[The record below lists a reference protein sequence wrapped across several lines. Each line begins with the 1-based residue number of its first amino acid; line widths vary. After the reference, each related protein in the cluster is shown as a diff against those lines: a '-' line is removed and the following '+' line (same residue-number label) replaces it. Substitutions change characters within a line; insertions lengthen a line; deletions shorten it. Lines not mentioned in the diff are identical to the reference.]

1 MFWELI
7 ATLSAGLGA
16 AGIALLL
23 RAITLKKLPNWIIPV
38 FAGAGMLGFQIYSEY
53 TWFSHQKSL
62 LPQGVEV
69 VRTAQESSS
78 WRPWSYV
85 YPQTMRFIAA
95 DVRNA
100 AINQKNTDLILVDL
114 YFFERRMS
122 ARRVPQVIHCQQ
134 QARADFTEEL
144 TIPSAGQAVSAGWHK
159 LAADDL
165 LLQLLCHNQPDAEQG

>member
-23 RAITLKKLPNWIIPV
+23 RAITFKKLPNWIIPV

-53 TWFSHQKSL
+53 NWFSHQRSL
-62 LPQGVEV
+62 LPAGVEV
-69 VRTAQESSS
+69 VRTAQESSG
-78 WRPWSYV
+78 WRPWSYL

-95 DVRNA
+95 DIKNA
-100 AINQKNTDLILVDL
+100 SVNQRYSALILVDL

-122 ARRVPQVIHCQQ
+122 ARRVPQVVHCEAA
-134 QARADFTEEL
+134 ARADFTEDL
-144 TIPSAGQAVSAGWHK
+144 VIPAPGSPLSSGWHK
-159 LAADDL
+159 LAADD
-165 LLQLLCHNQPDAEQG
+165 QLLRLLCQPQ

>member
-23 RAITLKKLPNWIIPV
+23 RALTLKKLPNWIIPV

-53 TWFSHQKSL
+53 NWFDHQRSL

-69 VRTAQESSS
+69 VRTAKESSG
-78 WRPWSYV
+78 WRPWSYL

-95 DVRNA
+95 DVKNA
-100 AINQKNTDLILVDL
+100 AINQQNPDLVLVDL

-134 QARADFTEEL
+134 QLRADFTAEL
-144 TIPSAGQAVSAGWHK
+144 EIPAPGATVAAGWHK
-159 LAADDL
+159 LAADDR
-165 LLQLLCHNQPDAEQG
+165 LLQLICQNKAS

>member
-16 AGIALLL
+16 AGIALVL
-23 RAITLKKLPNWIIPV
+23 RTLTLKKLPNWIIPV

-53 TWFSHQKSL
+53 TWFSHQRSL
-62 LPQGVEV
+62 LPAGVEV
-69 VRTAQESSS
+69 VRTAQESSG
-78 WRPWSYV
+78 WRPWSYL

-95 DVRNA
+95 DIKNA
-100 AINQKNTDLILVDL
+100 ATNQQNPALVLVDL

-134 QARADFTEEL
+134 QARADFTAEL
-144 TIPSAGQAVSAGWHK
+144 EIPAADEAVSVAWYK
-159 LAADDL
+159 LAADDR
-165 LLQLLCHNQPDAEQG
+165 LLQLLCHDKAR

>member
-7 ATLSAGLGA
+7 ATFSAGLGA
-16 AGIALLL
+16 AGIALVL

-78 WRPWSYV
+78 WRPWSYL

-134 QARADFTEEL
+134 HARADFTEEL
-144 TIPSAGQAVSAGWHK
+144 TIPAAGQAVSAGWHK
-159 LAADDL
+159 LAADDQL
-165 LLQLLCHNQPDAEQG
+165 LLLLCHNQPDAQQG